1 MSNKS
6 LTEELLKA
14 GLIFGILY
22 TFPHLILGLVLFI
35 PLLLLMFYSPFLAIL
50 SLLTV
55 ILPVFDNFLKNE
67 EGEDFISSSV
77 TGGLM
82 MAFLWFGYLMFAIMF
97 MV

>member
-6 LTEELLKA
+6 LTEELLRA
-14 GLIFGILY
+14 WLIFGILY
-22 TFPHLILGLVLFI
+22 TFPYLILGLVLFI

-82 MAFLWFGYLMFAIMF
+82 MAFCGSDTSCLP
-97 MV
+97 